1 MISIWP
7 EPLFLSFASAVVFA
21 DLVLCASYG
30 LSSKDEWMFKGL
42 DKSAGA
48 GKVHLGA
55 DTLSLNLL
63 GMVQNLI

>member
-1 MISIWP
+1 
-7 EPLFLSFASAVVFA
+7 
-21 DLVLCASYG
+21 
-30 LSSKDEWMFKGL
+30 MFSERVANGGWIPV

>member
-1 MISIWP
+1 
-7 EPLFLSFASAVVFA
+7 
-21 DLVLCASYG
+21 
-30 LSSKDEWMFKGL
+30 MFKGL